1 MHSLQ
6 KTNAASPPIRYKGIG
21 LKKGMKKYWMLYVM
35 MILPLTQ
42 LKQYETEDR
51 RFILAMLL
59 GTAAAAWINGKAGE
73 LAQQKYGSV
82 SMVAGD
88 TVASIAEA
96 IRSASVTE

>member
-1 MHSLQ
+1 MATAGSGDVL
-6 KTNAASPPIRYKGIG
+6 SG
-21 LKKGMKKYWMLYVM
+21 
-35 MILPLTQ
+35 
-42 LKQYETEDR
+42 
-51 RFILAMLL
+51 ILAATAAVAEPLE
-59 GTAAAAWINGKAGE
+59 AAAAAAYVNGKAGE